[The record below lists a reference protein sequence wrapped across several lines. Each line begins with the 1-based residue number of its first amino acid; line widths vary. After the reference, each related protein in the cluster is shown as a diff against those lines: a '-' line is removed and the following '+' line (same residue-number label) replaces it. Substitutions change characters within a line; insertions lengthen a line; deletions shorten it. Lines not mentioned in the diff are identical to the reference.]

1 MIFSYLSI
9 LAAAGVALAV
19 TPQGFSPGVQAPL
32 FVLYS
37 DSVAALNGATMSKMT
52 TAKEPFVG
60 TENKLTGKSYAI
72 IMVDMDIPTS
82 QPPKTRTLLHWM
94 QTDLVPVDKPVTVN
108 TTAGTATVYP
118 VSNLKRVI
126 AAAPYIGP
134 DPPARVPLN
143 HRYTQ
148 VLVDTSNVG
157 QEQMRILS
165 KAATKREDFNV
176 AEVLSAANIPTDKIV
191 AGNFFQVTNPG
202 PAQTD
207 NYPSTP
213 KPGSCPSAPPPSNG
227 TKPMPPPAVPA
238 PVPGIRPNATRTNT
252 TMPRP
257 APINGTSPAMPRPA
271 PGNGTNPATPKQ
283 PAPGNGTNPAMPK
296 QPAPGNGTNPAMPK
310 QPAPGNGTNPAT
322 PKQPAPGNGTNPA
335 MPKQPA
341 PGNGTNPATPKQPAP
356 GNGTNPAMPKPAPGN
371 TTSPMPKPGPGGPG
385 MPKSPGTN
393 GTKPLPGLGSNGTMP
408 KPGMSPVPGI
418 PPVNAKA
425 SSLSAAAS
433 ILLASVAF
441 CILL

>member
-9 LAAAGVALAV
+9 LAAAGGALAV
-19 TPQGFSPGVQAPL
+19 TPPGFSPGVQAPL

-37 DSVAALNGATMSKMT
+37 DSIAALNGATMSKMV

-60 TENKLTGKSYAI
+60 TEKKLTGKSYAV
-72 IMVDMDIPTS
+72 IMVDMDVPTS
-82 QPPKTRTLLHWM
+82 QPPKTRSLLHWM
-94 QTDLVPVDKPVTVN
+94 QTDLVPVDQPTTIN
-108 TTAGTATVYP
+108 TTAGTTTVYP

-126 AAAPYIGP
+126 AAAPYFGP

-148 VLVDTSNVG
+148 VLIDTSNVG

-191 AGNFFQVTNPG
+191 AGNFFQVTNNG
-202 PAQTD
+202 PAQTGG
-207 NYPSTP
+207 YPSTP
-213 KPGSCPSAPPPSNG
+213 KPGSCPSSPPSSNA
-227 TKPMPPPAVPA
+227 TKPMPQPAPQPKPPAPA
-238 PVPGIRPNATRTNT
+238 PVPMPAPGMSPNATRTNT

-257 APINGTSPAMPRPA
+257 AAPGNGTSPAMP
-271 PGNGTNPATPKQ
+271 KS

-296 QPAPGNGTNPAMPK
+296 SPAPGNGTNPAMPK
-310 QPAPGNGTNPAT
+310 S
-322 PKQPAPGNGTNPA
+322 PAPGNGTNPA
-335 MPKQPA
+335 MPKSP
-341 PGNGTNPATPKQPAP
+341 TP
-356 GNGTNPAMPKPAPGN
+356 GNGTNPAMPKSPAPGN
-371 TTSPMPKPGPGGPG
+371 GTNPTAPKPGPLNPAV
-385 MPKSPGTN
+385 PKSPVPGN
-393 GTKPLPGLGSNGTMP
+393 GTKPMPGLGSNGTMP
-408 KPGMSPVPGI
+408 KPGMSPQPAI

-433 ILLASVAF
+433 VLLASVAF

>member
-1 MIFSYLSI
+1 MTTMIFSYLSI
-9 LAAAGVALAV
+9 LAAAGSALAV

-52 TAKEPFVG
+52 TSKEPFVG
-60 TENKLTGKSYAI
+60 TEQKLTGKSYAI
-72 IMVDMDIPTS
+72 MMVDMDIPTS
-82 QPPKTRTLLHWM
+82 QPPKTRSLLHWM

-108 TTAGTATVYP
+108 TTVGTTTVYP
-118 VSNLKRVI
+118 VSNLKRVV

-202 PAQTD
+202 PAQTG

-213 KPGSCPSAPPPSNG
+213 KPAPGSCPSAPSPSNG
-227 TKPMPPPAVPA
+227 TRPMPQPA
-238 PVPGIRPNATRTNT
+238 PQPKPQPMPQPAAPAPMPGMRPNSTRTNT

-257 APINGTSPAMPRPA
+257 AAPGNGTSPAMPRPA
-271 PGNGTNPATPKQ
+271 PGNS
-283 PAPGNGTNPAMPK
+283 TNPAMPR
-296 QPAPGNGTNPAMPK
+296 PAPGNSTNPAAPKPLPAPSGPGQMMPK
-310 QPAPGNGTNPAT
+310 
-322 PKQPAPGNGTNPA
+322 
-335 MPKQPA
+335 
-341 PGNGTNPATPKQPAP
+341 PAP
-356 GNGTNPAMPKPAPGN
+356 GNGTNPAMPKP
-371 TTSPMPKPGPGGPG
+371 GPGSPG
-385 MPKSPGTN
+385 TPKSPGTN
-393 GTKPLPGLGSNGTMP
+393 GTRPMPGLGSNGTMP
-408 KPGMSPVPGI
+408 RPGMSPQPGL

-425 SSLSAAAS
+425 SSLSSAVS
-433 ILLASVAF
+433 VLLASVAF